1 MDQRR
6 ISHLGLRILCFLI
19 GAIPGAT
26 WMLLA
31 VLGSTLSVAVLI
43 REIASLRYEVFEVAE
58 LAFYFAWCL
67 CGIFGYLSGLVVIFV
82 YPFLGPKAKTFF
94 SWGIWL
100 GFMAV
105 LPLVSISFWGN
116 GQFYV
121 YELGPSIASILLLR
135 ILRDA

>member
-1 MDQRR
+1 
-6 ISHLGLRILCFLI
+6 
-19 GAIPGAT
+19 
-26 WMLLA
+26 MLLA
-31 VLGSTLSVAVLI
+31 VLGSTLSIAVLI
-43 REIASLRYEVFEVAE
+43 KRVIYAQVE
-58 LAFYFAWCL
+58 LLEYAGTALFFLWTI
-67 CGIFGYLSGLVVIFV
+67 CGIFGYISGLVVIFF
-82 YPFLGPKAKTFF
+82 YPFLGPKARTCF

-105 LPLVSISFWGN
+105 LPLVSISLWEN